1 MITQPRS
8 YRPAFDVVDLN
19 LALLGNGPAVTAL
32 RGALTTLA
40 QLEVHLLLRGESGTG
55 KHACAVA
62 LHRLSNR
69 RSHPFLP
76 VHLDGMSESRVFEAL
91 FGPRGVTSLTARA
104 QLATVYLDGIEHL
117 SHRSQQRLATTL
129 TDADGPRVRILAG
142 TNVVLDEH
150 VRLGRFQRALY
161 DRLATIQL
169 SLPPLRERREDI
181 TIIAPAALER
191 WSERTGLPAK
201 SFGDGALAQLESYD
215 WPANVR
221 ELLCLLSVAYEHSR
235 GLVISADRIKTELG
249 ARPRRY
255 VAPGIAPLRQVERD
269 YLLSVMQRCGG
280 NQTLA
285 ARRLGIGRSTL
296 LRRLQACGYHRPHEP
311 LGGFARTTPLD
322 PLVESRPVAMLAP
335 DVARAAPEPDRVN
348 AVAPAL
354 AASAPPPVPL

>member
-1 MITQPRS
+1 MITPPRS
-8 YRPAFDVVDLN
+8 HRPAFDVVDLN

-40 QLEVHLLLRGESGTG
+40 QLEMNLLLRGESGTG

-69 RSHPFLP
+69 RSHPFLA
-76 VHLDGMSESRVFEAL
+76 VHLDGMGEGRIYECL
-91 FGPRGVTSLTARA
+91 FGPRGVTSLAARA
-104 QLATVYLDGIEHL
+104 RLATVYLDGVEQL
-117 SHRSQQRLATTL
+117 SHRLQQRLSAVL
-129 TDADGPRVRILAG
+129 AEGDAPRVRILTG

-150 VRLGRFQRALY
+150 VRLGRFSRGLY

-181 TIIAPAALER
+181 AIIAPAALER

-201 SFGDGALAQLESYD
+201 TFGDGALAQLECYD

-235 GLVISADRIKTELG
+235 GLVISADRVKAELG
-249 ARPRRY
+249 ARPRRHL
-255 VAPGIAPLRQVERD
+255 APGIVPLRQVERD

-296 LRRLQACGYHRPHEP
+296 LRRLQACGYTRPDEAIGA
-311 LGGFARTTPLD
+311 LQRTTLIEPPAAPRGRS
-322 PLVESRPVAMLAP
+322 PLVERRPEPPA
-335 DVARAAPEPDRVN
+335 AAP
-348 AVAPAL
+348 L
-354 AASAPPPVPL
+354 